1 MIGKN
6 ISTLLYKQ
14 HKTQVWLSQQCGVT
28 KGHINQIIS
37 GKANPSIKLLLK
49 ISKAFSV
56 NVDEII
62 DNNFE

>member
-37 GKANPSIKLLLK
+37 GKANPSI
-49 ISKAFSV
+49 
-56 NVDEII
+56 
-62 DNNFE
+62 